1 MLLDLRIFAKGSSG
15 RPQDNLKSETVRI
28 YEIQRVSKMRFL
40 RHYYDFSV
48 AETTDFYKVL
58 KHSSFQDSFFGTTF
72 AMKAL
77 PVLKL
82 LVMLVVAAWMHV
94 LAAPAQADS
103 VILADSGATPAAKV
117 MGVPETSSVV
127 LIGAL
132 GVTLMLRRR
141 RLHA

>member
-1 MLLDLRIFAKGSSG
+1 
-15 RPQDNLKSETVRI
+15 
-28 YEIQRVSKMRFL
+28 
-40 RHYYDFSV
+40 
-48 AETTDFYKVL
+48 
-58 KHSSFQDSFFGTTF
+58 
-72 AMKAL
+72 MKAL

-103 VILADSGATPAAKV
+103 VILADSGASTPAAKV

>member
-1 MLLDLRIFAKGSSG
+1 M
-15 RPQDNLKSETVRI
+15 PQANTLKSEILCTS
-28 YEIQRVSKMRFL
+28 EIQRMSKLRFS
-40 RHYYDFSV
+40 HHNYDFYV
-48 AETTDFYKVL
+48 AETAGFYKVL
-58 KHSSFQDSFFGTTF
+58 KHSSFQDSLFGTTVV
-72 AMKAL
+72 MKAL
-77 PVLKL
+77 PALKL

-94 LAAPAQADS
+94 LAVPAQADAA
-103 VILADSGATPAAKV
+103 ILADAGAAPAAKV

>member
-1 MLLDLRIFAKGSSG
+1 M
-15 RPQDNLKSETVRI
+15 
-28 YEIQRVSKMRFL
+28 SKMRL
-40 RHYYDFSV
+40 SRDYYDFSV
-48 AETTDFYKVL
+48 AESADFYKVL
-58 KHSSFQDSFFGTTF
+58 KHSSFQDSLFGTAA
-72 AMKAL
+72 AMKTL
-77 PVLKL
+77 PILKL

-94 LAAPAQADS
+94 LAAPAQADA
-103 VILADSGATPAAKV
+103 VILADSVAAAAPAAKV